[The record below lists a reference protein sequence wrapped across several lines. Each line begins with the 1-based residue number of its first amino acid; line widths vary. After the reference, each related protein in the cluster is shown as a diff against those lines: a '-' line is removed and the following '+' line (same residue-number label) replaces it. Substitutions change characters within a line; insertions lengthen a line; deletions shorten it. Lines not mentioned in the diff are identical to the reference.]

1 MTREA
6 IKEVELAVVIPA
18 QDEADILA
26 STLPSLKRVIGP
38 GDQIHVIADHC
49 QDATAAVAK
58 QTGAQVH
65 IRSDNG
71 PVGKGPALN
80 WWLKQTSVESPSE
93 QVIVVLDADTRVA
106 PGFFAVIRHRFARG
120 ASVVQARIEPSTPAK
135 TPIALLASL
144 SEIVEQRVYDQLRSR
159 LGWPIRLRGTGMA
172 FRRSVL
178 EGISGRLHTVIEDV
192 ELTVLL
198 GAARVPISFVS
209 ETYVIDPKP
218 EDEMG
223 AVHQRARWL
232 KGQFHVLFSYP
243 YELLHLLTR
252 GPSGWSLLGSVLL
265 KPKTLIFPIKI
276 ALFSGIWFMATR
288 MSGGWLL
295 LTFIPL
301 IGAATLLLEC
311 AALLYGL
318 GFVNDKLSTIYALV
332 VAPVY
337 LLLWL
342 KSLLLAMASKETWLR
357 SRNAPISQ
365 PMRETSS
372 VS

>member
-1 MTREA
+1 M
-6 IKEVELAVVIPA
+6 VIPA
-18 QDEADILA
+18 QDEADVLGG
-26 STLPSLKRVIGP
+26 TLHSLKGMIGP

-49 QDATAAVAK
+49 KDATPVLAR

-80 WWLKQTSVESPSE
+80 WWLKQTGGESSPE
-93 QVIVVLDADTRVA
+93 QTIVVLDADTRVA
-106 PGFFAVIRHRFARG
+106 PDFFEVIRHRFARG
-120 ASVVQARIEPSTPAK
+120 AGVVQARIEPSTPAK

-144 SEIVEQRVYDQLRSR
+144 SEIVEQRVYDRLRSR

-178 EGISGRLHTVIEDV
+178 EEISDRLHTVIEDV

-198 GAARVPISFVS
+198 GAARVPISFIS

-218 EDEMG
+218 EDEVG

-232 KGQFHVLFSYP
+232 KGQFHILLSYP
-243 YELLHLLTR
+243 NELLRLLAQ

-265 KPKTLIFPIKI
+265 KPKTLIFSLKI
-276 ALFSGIWFMATR
+276 ALFSCAWLIATR
-288 MSGGWLL
+288 MGVGWLL
-295 LTFIPL
+295 LALVSL
-301 IGAATLLLEC
+301 IGVVALLLEF

-318 GFVNDKLSTIYALV
+318 RFVNDKLSTIYALA
-332 VAPVY
+332 VAPIY

-342 KSLLLAMASKETWLR
+342 KSLLLALASKKTWLR
-357 SRNAPISQ
+357 SRKAPITQ
-365 PMRETSS
+365 PMRETGS

>member
-1 MTREA
+1 MNQDGINE
-6 IKEVELAVVIPA
+6 IELAVVIPA
-18 QDEADILA
+18 QDEADVLE
-26 STLPSLKRVIGP
+26 STLRSLKRVIGP
-38 GDQIHVIADHC
+38 CDQIHVIADHC

-58 QTGAQVH
+58 QTGAHVH

-80 WWLKQTSVESPSE
+80 WWLKQTSVESSSE

-106 PGFFAVIRHRFARG
+106 PGFFAVIRDRFARG
-120 ASVVQARIEPSTPAK
+120 AAVVQARIEPSIPAK

-144 SEIVEQRVYDQLRSR
+144 SEIVEQRVYDRLRSR
-159 LGWPIRLRGTGMA
+159 LGWSIRLRGTGMA

-178 EGISGRLHTVIEDV
+178 EEISGRLHTVIEDV

-198 GAARVPISFVS
+198 GAARVFISFVS

-218 EDEMG
+218 EDETG

-232 KGQFHVLFSYP
+232 KGQFHVLLSYP
-243 YELLHLLTR
+243 YELLRLLAQ
-252 GPSGWSLLGSVLL
+252 GPSGWSLVGSVLL

-276 ALFSGIWFMATR
+276 ALFSCAWLMATR
-288 MSGGWLL
+288 MEGRWLL
-295 LTFIPL
+295 LALVPL
-301 IGAATLLLEC
+301 IGAVGLLLEC

-342 KSLLLAMASKETWLR
+342 KSLILALASKETWLR
-357 SRNAPISQ
+357 SRNGPISQ